1 MSSIVGTLAAR
12 KFNLSDALPVSL
24 SHICKINNIS
34 IYMASMRGVAAYYM
48 EQDGQRIIVV
58 SDQAPKT
65 RRRFSVAHEIGHVV
79 LRHGAIRLMMDGRP
93 TSRPEWQEVQA
104 NAFAAE
110 LLMPKTA
117 LTRKGQLT
125 PKQIASMCDV
135 SMEAAR
141 IRAQQLG
148 WG

>member
-12 KFNLSDALPVSL
+12 KFHLSDVLPVSL

-110 LLMPKTA
+110 LLMPKMA
-117 LTRKGQLT
+117 LTRKGILT
-125 PKQIASMCDV
+125 PKQIADMCGV